1 MGEELKTSQ
10 PPISVVDPQKL
21 QDGKLWTLDEK
32 GEKINLGDL
41 DAEGFHKF
49 IQKAL
54 ERKGLSLPDFSWPL
68 AHRQAAIE
76 SVLDVLPVFE
86 D

>member
-1 MGEELKTSQ
+1 MGEGLKTSQ
-10 PPISVVDPQKL
+10 PINVVDPQKL
-21 QDGKLWTLDEK
+21 QDGKLWTLDEE
-32 GEKINLGDL
+32 GHKINLGDL
-41 DAEGFHKF
+41 NAEEFHKF

-54 ERKGLSLPDFSWPL
+54 ERKGLSLPDFNWPL

-86 D
+86 E

>member
-1 MGEELKTSQ
+1 MREELKTPRS
-10 PPISVVDPQKL
+10 INVVDPQKL
-21 QDGKLWTLDEK
+21 QDKRLWTLDEE
-32 GEKINLGDL
+32 GHKINLGDL
-41 DAEGFHKF
+41 NAEEFHKF

-54 ERKGLSLPDFSWPL
+54 EKKGLSLPDFSWPL

-76 SVLDVLPVFE
+76 NILDVLPVYE